1 MIRNVKIRILFLCLV
16 LPVNHL
22 FAQDAES
29 FAFYFNPVQANP
41 ALAGSEG
48 PGKLRLMYRDYY
60 PGKGLN
66 LFSISSSYDSYL
78 ESIHGGFGI
87 YVSENILGDLLSDTR
102 AGAAYSYHLRASR
115 ELYINAGFLASL
127 IHRGMDAGRIVLPDQ
142 LDPLLGAVLPPGEV
156 ISPVSNT
163 VFDAGLGFLFIYRDY
178 HAGISVNHI
187 FNPDLTGRGFA
198 EAVPGRR
205 LSVHGGAVLSTRRD
219 DLRIMPGFIINVQNA
234 NYMGAMGIS
243 LGYNMLSFNVLP
255 FFDLR
260 RGLSYVQ
267 SGLYLETGIVELAY
281 NYNFTPLR
289 TDKLQPLTLSN
300 QLSIAITLFKSEKR
314 ANAGAINYP
323 KM

>member
-1 MIRNVKIRILFLCLV
+1 MIRHVKIRILLICLA
-16 LPVNHL
+16 LPVNHML
-22 FAQDAES
+22 AQDAES

-60 PGKGLN
+60 PGRGLR
-66 LFSISSSYDSYL
+66 LFSVSSSYDSYL
-78 ESIHGGFGI
+78 ESIHGGFGL
-87 YVSENILGDLLSDTR
+87 YVSENLLGDLLSDTR

-115 ELYINAGFLASL
+115 ELYINAGFLASV

-142 LDPLLGAVLPPGEV
+142 LDPLMGAVLPSGE
-156 ISPVSNT
+156 IINPVSRT

-178 HAGISVNHI
+178 HAGIAVNHI
-187 FNPDLTGRGFA
+187 FNPDLMGQGFD

-205 LSVHGGAVLSTRRD
+205 LSVHGGAVFSSRKELSIR
-219 DLRIMPGFIINVQNA
+219 PGFILNVQNGD
-234 NYMGAMGIS
+234 YMAAMGLS
-243 LGYNMLSFNVLP
+243 VGYNILSFNILP

-260 RGLSYVQ
+260 RGLSYIQ
-267 SGLYLETGIVELAY
+267 SGLYLETGIFELAY

-289 TDKLQPLTLSN
+289 TANLQPLTLSN
-300 QLSIAITLFKSEKR
+300 QVSLAITLFNSEKR
-314 ANAGAINYP
+314 AIPRTINYP

>member
-1 MIRNVKIRILFLCLV
+1 MTRYVKIRILLLCFA
-16 LPVNHL
+16 LPVNHML
-22 FAQDAES
+22 AQDAES

-66 LFSISSSYDSYL
+66 LFSVSSSYDSYL

-87 YVSENILGDLLSDTR
+87 YVSENLLGDLLSDLR

-115 ELYINAGFLASL
+115 DLYINAGFLASV

-142 LDPLLGAVLPPGEV
+142 LDPIMGAVLPSGEV
-156 ISPVSNT
+156 IDPISNT
-163 VFDAGLGFLFIYRDY
+163 VFDAGLGFLFMYRDY
-178 HAGISVNHI
+178 HAGIAVNHI
-187 FNPDLTGRGFA
+187 FNPDLMGHGF
-198 EAVPGRR
+198 EETVPGRR
-205 LSVHGGAVLSTRRD
+205 LSVHCGAVFNTRKE
-219 DLRIMPGFIINVQNA
+219 LRIMPGFIINVQNG
-234 NYMGAMGIS
+234 NYMGAMGAS
-243 LGYNMLSFNVLP
+243 VGYNMLSFNILP

-260 RGLSYVQ
+260 RGLSYIQ
-267 SGLYLETGIVELAY
+267 SGLYLETGMFELAY

-289 TDKLQPLTLSN
+289 TGNIQPLTLSN
-300 QLSIAITLFKSEKR
+300 QVSLAITLFNSEKR
-314 ANAGAINYP
+314 GVPKTINYP